1 MSSFLRPFRL
11 LRELRRRR
19 VLKVA
24 AIYAAVAWL
33 VIQIAETSFPY
44 LSLPGWAVTLVIVLA
59 LSGFPFALVL
69 SWAYD
74 LTPDGVERTPA
85 DERMRAEDRRT
96 RGVGE
101 NASMGEERDRAPGRS
116 AAATARSRAPVFAAG
131 AVIAMLGSVAYFAGS
146 RAEPEAGD
154 TAPAAFRSIAVL
166 PFVNMSAEA
175 SNEYFSDGLTE
186 ELLNGLAQVDGL
198 RVAARTS
205 AFAFKGVNEN
215 VTEIGRRLNV
225 EAVLEGSVRRTG
237 DKLRIT
243 AQLINVADGYH
254 LWSETFDDH
263 HREDI
268 FAIQDEIARAIV
280 QKLLPRFAGGDV
292 AAVHGSTS
300 DVQAYDEYLK
310 GRYAFW
316 QGTSEN
322 NLRAAIRHY
331 EAAVERDPGYALAW
345 AGLSDA
351 WMLLGGEHARPT
363 DVFPQAKAAAL
374 RALELDDQLA
384 EGYVALASISWFYDW
399 DWEAAERN
407 YRRSF
412 SVNRAVYTRC
422 ICYVWYLAVLGD
434 YDAAVREGERVRALD
449 PAGHLPLTT
458 LAQMYHLAGRHDD
471 ARATLR
477 VLEEAG
483 SSSAVIP
490 RLRAWL
496 AWDAGR
502 REEAVAT
509 LERFRDGFAERGGFA
524 ETAPARAVAELAY
537 MYGQTGRA
545 GEARQLAGALH
556 ERAAGRYVPP
566 ELVAAAFAAAGD
578 DADAAAWL
586 DRAVEGR
593 SNLGMFSAFPVS
605 RALQHVPRYRAALLR
620 VGVPMRGSTAPLM

>member
-1 MSSFLRPFRL
+1 MSSLLRPERL

-19 VLKVA
+19 VLQVA

-33 VIQIAETSFPY
+33 VIQIAETAFPY
-44 LSLPGWAVTLVIVLA
+44 LSLPDWAVTLVIVLA

-74 LTPDGVERTPA
+74 LTPDGVKRTGPA
-85 DERMRAEDRRT
+85 DDRPRAAGRRN
-96 RGVGE
+96 RGAGRRGLAANEPIPVADGP
-101 NASMGEERDRAPGRS
+101 ATATGRS
-116 AAATARSRAPVFAAG
+116 RMPVLAAG
-131 AVIAMLGSVAYFAGS
+131 AFIAVLASAYFVASGPG
-146 RAEPEAGD
+146 PEAAEMEPV
-154 TAPAAFRSIAVL
+154 TFRSIAVL

-175 SNEYFSDGLTE
+175 ANEYFSDGLTE
-186 ELLNGLAQVDGL
+186 ELLNVLAQVEGL

-205 AFAFKGVNEN
+205 AFAFKGVNED

-225 EAVLEGSVRRTG
+225 ETVLEGSVRRTG
-237 DKLRIT
+237 DRLRIT

-254 LWSETFDDH
+254 LWSENFDDH

-280 QKLLPRFAGGDV
+280 QKLLPRFT
-292 AAVHGSTS
+292 AADAAPVVHGSTA
-300 DVQAYDEYLK
+300 DVQAYDDYLK

-316 QGTSEN
+316 QGTSED

-331 EAAVERDPGYALAW
+331 EAAVERDPDYALAW

-363 DVFPQAKAAAL
+363 EVFPQAKAAAL
-374 RALELDDQLA
+374 RALGLDDQLA

-422 ICYVWYLAVLGD
+422 ICYAWYLAVLGD
-434 YDAAVREGERVRALD
+434 YDGAVREGERVRALD
-449 PAGHLPLTT
+449 PAGQLPLTT
-458 LAQMYHLAGRHDD
+458 LAQMYHLAGRFDD
-471 ARATLR
+471 ALATLR
-477 VLEEAG
+477 ALEETG

-496 AWDAGR
+496 AWDSGR
-502 REEAVAT
+502 RDEAVAT
-509 LERFRDGFAERGGFA
+509 LERFRDGFGERGGFVPA
-524 ETAPARAVAELAY
+524 APARAVAELAY
-537 MYGQTGRA
+537 MYGQVGRTA
-545 GEARQLAGALH
+545 DARQLAGALR

-578 DADAAAWL
+578 QVEAAAWL

-605 RALQHVPRYRAALLR
+605 RALQDVPRYRTALLR
-620 VGVPMRGSTAPLM
+620 VGVPRQGSIAP

>member
-1 MSSFLRPFRL
+1 MLSLLRPDRL

-19 VLKVA
+19 VLQVA

-44 LSLPGWAVTLVIVLA
+44 LALPDWSVTLVIVLA
-59 LSGFPFALVL
+59 LSGFPLALVL

-74 LTPDGVERTPA
+74 LTPEGVT
-85 DERMRAEDRRT
+85 RT
-96 RGVGE
+96 RADDETTG
-101 NASMGEERDRAPGRS
+101 RAGGP
-116 AAATARSRAPVFAAG
+116 AAAAEGPVAGAGRPQARVLAAG
-131 AVIAMLGSVAYFAGS
+131 VVIAMLASAAYFTGGRPAP
-146 RAEPEAGD
+146 RPADEEPV
-154 TAPAAFRSIAVL
+154 TFRSIAVL
-166 PFVNMSAEA
+166 PFVNMSADA

-186 ELLNGLAQVDGL
+186 ELLNVLAQVEGL

-205 AFAFKGVNEN
+205 AFAFKGVNED

-225 EAVLEGSVRRTG
+225 ETVLEGSVRRTG
-237 DKLRIT
+237 DRLRIT
-243 AQLINVADGYH
+243 AQLINVANGYH
-254 LWSETFDDH
+254 LWSQNFDDH
-263 HREDI
+263 DRDDV

-280 QKLLPRFAGGDV
+280 QKLLPRFTAGE
-292 AAVHGSTS
+292 AAPALHGATA
-300 DVQAYDEYLK
+300 DVQAYDDYLK

-316 QGTSEN
+316 QGTSES
-322 NLRAAIRHY
+322 NLRTAIRHY

-351 WMLLGGEHARPT
+351 YMLLGGEHLPPT
-363 DVFPQAKAAAL
+363 EVFPQAKAAAL

-399 DWEAAERN
+399 DWEAAERS

-422 ICYVWYLAVLGD
+422 ICYAWYLAVLGD
-434 YDAAVREGERVRALD
+434 HDAAVREGERVRALD

-458 LAQMYHLAGRHDD
+458 LAQMYHLAGRHND
-471 ARATLR
+471 ALATLR
-477 VLEEAG
+477 ALEEAG

-509 LERFRDGFAERGGFA
+509 LEQFRDGFSERGGFA
-524 ETAPARAVAELAY
+524 DAAPARAVAELAY
-537 MYGQTGRA
+537 MYGQTDRVPD
-545 GEARQLAGALH
+545 ARRLASALR
-556 ERAAGRYVPP
+556 ERAAARYVPP

-578 DADAAAWL
+578 TVEAAAWL
-586 DRAVEGR
+586 DRAVAGR
-593 SNLGMFSAFPVS
+593 SNLGMFSAYPVS
-605 RALQHVPRYRAALLR
+605 RALHDVPRYHDALLR
-620 VGVPMRGSTAPLM
+620 VGVPRRVMTAP

>member
-1 MSSFLRPFRL
+1 MSSPLRPDTF

-19 VLKVA
+19 VLQVA

-33 VIQIAETSFPY
+33 VIQIAETAFPY
-44 LSLPGWAVTLVIVLA
+44 LSLPDWAVTLVIVLA

-74 LTPDGVERTPA
+74 LTPDGVKRTGAA
-85 DERMRAEDRRT
+85 DDRPRA
-96 RGVGE
+96 
-101 NASMGEERDRAPGRS
+101 AGR
-116 AAATARSRAPVFAAG
+116 RSRAAGRRGPAADEPLPVADGPATATGRYRTPVLAAG
-131 AVIAMLGSVAYFAGS
+131 AFIILLASAAYFARGGPGPD
-146 RAEPEAGD
+146 AADVEPG
-154 TAPAAFRSIAVL
+154 TFRSIAVL

-175 SNEYFSDGLTE
+175 ANEYFSDGLTE
-186 ELLNGLAQVDGL
+186 ELLNVLAQVEGL

-205 AFAFKGVNEN
+205 AFAFKGVSED

-225 EAVLEGSVRRTG
+225 ETVLEGSVRRTG
-237 DKLRIT
+237 DRLRIT

-254 LWSETFDDH
+254 LWSENFNDH
-263 HREDI
+263 HRDDI

-280 QKLLPRFAGGDV
+280 ERLLPRFT
-292 AAVHGSTS
+292 AADAAPVIHGSTV
-300 DVQAYDEYLK
+300 DVHAYDDYLK

-316 QGTSEN
+316 QGTSEH
-322 NLRAAIRHY
+322 NLRTAIRHY
-331 EAAVERDPGYALAW
+331 EAAVERDPSYALAW

-363 DVFPQAKAAAL
+363 EVFPQAKATAL

-399 DWEAAERN
+399 DWDAAERN

-422 ICYVWYLAVLGD
+422 ICYAWYLAVMGD
-434 YDAAVREGERVRALD
+434 HDAAVREGERVRALD
-449 PAGHLPLTT
+449 PAGQLPLTT
-458 LAQMYHLAGRHDD
+458 LAQMYHLAGRYDD
-471 ARATLR
+471 ALATLR
-477 VLEEAG
+477 ALEETG

-496 AWDAGR
+496 AWDSGR
-502 REEAVAT
+502 RDEAVAT
-509 LERFRDGFAERGGFA
+509 LERFRDGFSERGGFVG
-524 ETAPARAVAELAY
+524 TAPARAVAELAY
-537 MYGQTGRA
+537 MYGQVGRMTD
-545 GEARQLAGALH
+545 ARQLAGALR

-578 DADAAAWL
+578 QVEAAAWL

-605 RALQHVPRYRAALLR
+605 RALQDVPRYRAALLR
-620 VGVPMRGSTAPLM
+620 VGVPRQGSIAP